1 MIQDGQKGQAG
12 STNHSSWLV
21 SMTSSGCSLSPFLT
35 VNSTQEKDMKIV
47 LALFCA
53 NVYKTIE
60 YEASGPWQSAEF
72 E

>member
-1 MIQDGQKGQAG
+1 
-12 STNHSSWLV
+12 
-21 SMTSSGCSLSPFLT
+21 MTSSGCSLSPFLT